1 MNTSQI
7 TKTLSFMAFFFVVIT
22 GVMAQDVTKVEA
34 KNSDISNN
42 LDLEA
47 VASIFGDSK
56 DLEDFEK
63 RLNDPET
70 KISNL
75 DLNEDGYVD
84 YLRIVEMVENSTH
97 LLSIQAVLG
106 DDQYQDV
113 AIIEVEKDDSD
124 NTYVQVVGDVYMY
137 GPDYI
142 IEPTYISRPI
152 FFIHFWKPLYRPYRS
167 VYYWGYYPK
176 YFRYW
181 RPIQIHRYRTHIRP
195 YVNFR
200 HKYQRVYH
208 RRSKVAARIHKVN
221 RRNDYERKHPKKS
234 FIIRT
239 KKPTKATVSNKKIS
253 RKKAK
258 KTRNKATNKKR
269 NNRSSKVK

>member
-7 TKTLSFMAFFFVVIT
+7 TKTLSFIAFFFVVIA
-22 GVMAQDVTKVEA
+22 GVMAQDVTTVKA
-34 KNSDISNN
+34 KNYDISNN

-97 LLSIQAVLG
+97 LFAIQAVLG

-137 GPDYI
+137 GPDFI
-142 IEPTYISRPI
+142 IEPTYISRPV

-167 VYYWGYYPK
+167 TYYWGYYPN

-181 RPIQIHRYRTHIRP
+181 HPIQIHRYRTHIRP
-195 YVNFR
+195 YINVR

-208 RRSKVAARIHKVN
+208 RRSKVAARIHKVY
-221 RRNDYERKHPKKS
+221 RRNDYEKKHPKKS
-234 FIIRT
+234 FIKRT
-239 KKPTKATVSNKKIS
+239 KKSHKGKVSNQKIS
-253 RKKAK
+253 QKKAK
-258 KTRNKATNKKR
+258 KIKTKPNTKKR
-269 NNRSSKVK
+269 NKRSSKGK